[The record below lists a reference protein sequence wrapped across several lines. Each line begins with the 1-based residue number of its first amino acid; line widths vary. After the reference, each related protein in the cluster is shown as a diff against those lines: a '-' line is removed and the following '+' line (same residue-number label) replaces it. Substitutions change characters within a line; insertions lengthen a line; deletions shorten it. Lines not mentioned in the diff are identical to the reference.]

1 MLPPPPVLAPPL
13 GAADAAALDD
23 TSGVGAVGV
32 AVAVAELGTGAGLDG
47 VVLDGAGVDGA
58 VLDGAGLD
66 GAGLEGAGL
75 DGDGVVVQV
84 GVGVGVG
91 LWQWWHVPV
100 GDGDGD
106 RLWPQSPP
114 PPPPGCP
121 LSPAVEAPDSGVAC
135 AAVAPSSSIPT
146 PRAKLQARIRM
157 RWGISRSFSLDHSL
171 RSFRVRQAKQGA

>member
-66 GAGLEGAGL
+66 GAGLEGAG
-75 DGDGVVVQV
+75 
-84 GVGVGVG
+84 
-91 LWQWWHVPV
+91 PV

-157 RWGISRSFSLDHSL
+157 RG
-171 RSFRVRQAKQGA
+171 